1 MPTIR
6 RRKSKRSR
14 VTHFLG
20 TYLKF
25 KAVKKVVSRTP
36 LKWAPLVGAIGAAG
50 AFAARRRGGSGMPTH
65 A

>member
-14 VTHFLG
+14 VANFLG

-25 KAVKKVVSRTP
+25 KAVKTVAGKTP
-36 LKWAPLVGAIGAAG
+36 LKWAPILGAIGAAG
-50 AFAARRRGGSGMPTH
+50 AFAAKRRGGHTTTT